1 MLRTYKR
8 GKYYHIRGVVSFAGK
23 SIEVRQSTGQTR
35 KGKADDVCRIIEQ
48 RAINDLQGK
57 VTLIPL
63 PEAADLWFNNKSMT
77 DWYNIKTLVGYFKST
92 PISEIDADAWN
103 KFVRTSLGDCKSS
116 HINRVRA
123 TLVAIANHVSA
134 PVQIPKLQEANDRIR
149 FLSKQQQE
157 KLLDAYPEFIKPFFI
172 TLCYQGFRKSEAL
185 YLKWQHVN
193 FDMDTIIID
202 KSKSGKRRIVP
213 IHPRA
218 KRAMLSNQNNHEYIF
233 TNSKGDPYSHGDS
246 IKGLHI
252 RACKKAGISD
262 FTIHDWRHHWASQ
275 LVMKGASIPTLMKLG
290 GWSSERMVLRYASV
304 SDQHIRDTL
313 MRLE

>member
-8 GKYYHIRGVVSFAGK
+8 GKYYHISGSVSFAGQ
-23 SIEVRQSTGQTR
+23 SIRVRQSTGQTR
-35 KGKADDVCRIIEQ
+35 KGAADDVCRLIEQ
-48 RAINDLQGK
+48 RILNDMQGK
-57 VTLIPL
+57 VTLMPL
-63 PEAADLWFNNKSMT
+63 SEAAGLWFNNKSMT
-77 DWYNIKTLVGYFKST
+77 DWYNIKTLVGHFKST
-92 PISEIDADAWN
+92 PISEINADAWN
-103 KFVRTSLGDCKSS
+103 KFVRTSLGNCKPS

-134 PVQIPKLQEANDRIR
+134 PLQIPKLQDANDRIR
-149 FLSKQQQE
+149 FLNKEQQE

-213 IHPRA
+213 IHPRT
-218 KRAMLSNQNNHEYIF
+218 KQAMLSSRHNHEYIF
-233 TNSKGDPYSHGDS
+233 TNKNGEPYSHGDS

-275 LVMKGASIPTLMKLG
+275 LVMKGASIPSLMKLG
-290 GWSSERMVLRYASV
+290 GWASERMVLRYASV
-304 SDQHIRDTL
+304 SDEHIRDTL